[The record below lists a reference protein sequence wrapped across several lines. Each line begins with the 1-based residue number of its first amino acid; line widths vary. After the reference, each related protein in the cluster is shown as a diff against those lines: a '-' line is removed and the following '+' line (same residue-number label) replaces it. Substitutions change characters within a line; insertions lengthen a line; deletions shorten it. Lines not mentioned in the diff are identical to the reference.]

1 MIFAIFAL
9 LFERFSRRDFVPP
22 QNDRWRAFR
31 MTERQ
36 DARTPERK
44 MTERQSARTKD
55 DGKTDDRQENDKENV
70 EERYI

>member
-22 QNDRWRAFR
+22 QNDRWKAFR

-36 DARTPERK
+36 DARTK
-44 MTERQSARTKD
+44 DDGKKD